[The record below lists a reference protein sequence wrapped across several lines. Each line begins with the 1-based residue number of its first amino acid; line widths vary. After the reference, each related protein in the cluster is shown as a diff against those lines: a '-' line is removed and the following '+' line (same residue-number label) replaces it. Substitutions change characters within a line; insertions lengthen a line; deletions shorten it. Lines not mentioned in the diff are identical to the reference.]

1 MKHLAL
7 ALGAFGATFGVAATI
22 GTMSLLSPAWAQEMD
37 FMKVDANADGMV
49 TLEEA
54 ATAGWAWTEEQFATA
69 DADGNGSLSA
79 DEFVR
84 ATDS

>member
-7 ALGAFGATFGVAATI
+7 ALGAFGATLGIAATI
-22 GTMSLLSPAWAQEMD
+22 GTFGLLAPAHAQEMD
-37 FMKVDANADGMV
+37 FMKVDADANGAV

-54 ATAGWAWTEEQFATA
+54 VAAGWQWTEEQFATA

-84 ATDS
+84 ATDA

>member
-1 MKHLAL
+1 MKNLVL
-7 ALGAFGATFGVAATI
+7 ALGVAI
-22 GTMSLLSPAWAQEMD
+22 GTVGSVGLIGMLASTLSANAQEMD

-54 ATAGWAWTEEQFATA
+54 IAAGWAWTDEQYAAA
-69 DADGNGSLSA
+69 DRDSNGSLSA
-79 DEFVR
+79 DEFVS